1 MTAVKELKRSV
12 LICSFPLFSS
22 LFPLDSSLR
31 SNLASVLS
39 TVYCFS
45 NLFFLGV
52 AQKTVGSVCLIAARL
67 SLCRDTRVQST
78 TTRTADPA
86 KVSAIDRLRSA
97 LLLLIFTSVIATF
110 PIIPFL
116 LPSLTPTL
124 ALVVLLLIT
133 LTLGA
138 STAYLQSAVI
148 ALAALW
154 GSGEMIS
161 VMSGQGGIA
170 VLVSGVQLAL
180 AIVTAMGAK
189 SQGKAGDSDDGGG
202 TGAEPAADEP
212 SMAVGVCLWGLCALA
227 AVGCLYASRFL
238 QRHEQYAGVMR
249 AKTASL
255 PPAGAYDIG
264 VGASNDGKT
273 SRVFRKNAKVEFA
286 VAWVF
291 IVTLS
296 VFPPIT
302 TAITSAHHPVPRL
315 LQPGVFIPLHFLL
328 FNVGDYLGRTYGPA
342 IPVLF
347 ITSQP
352 RILLLSLART
362 LFIPVFLAC
371 NITTATTTAAD
382 RAPLIHSDVAYFTIL
397 MLFGMTNGWIS
408 SLCMITASSPALN
421 PGVEESEKDVAGTMA
436 GFCLV
441 AGLAGGSV
449 ASFGVNWFVRGSL
462 V

>member
-1 MTAVKELKRSV
+1 MARGSSVRGPDQGLAADKRVTWAFWVLGAGVLLSWNV

-22 LFPLDSSLR
+22 FFPAESSTR
-31 SNLASVLS
+31 SNLASILS

-52 AQKTVGSVCLIAARL
+52 AQRTVGTVLA
-67 SLCRDTRVQST
+67 V
-78 TTRTADPA
+78 
-86 KVSAIDRLRSA
+86 DRLRKA
-97 LLLLIFTSVIATF
+97 LLVLVVISAIGTF
-110 PIIPFL
+110 PVIPLL
-116 LPSLTPTL
+116 LPSLSASAVL
-124 ALVVLLLIT
+124 IVLLAIT
-133 LTLGA
+133 LGLGA
-138 STAYLQSAVI
+138 STAYLQSAVV

-154 GSGEMIS
+154 GSDEMLS

-170 VLVSGVQLAL
+170 VMVSGVQLAL
-180 AIVTAMGAK
+180 AVASAF
-189 SQGKAGDSDDGGG
+189 GGG
-202 TGAEPAADEP
+202 RSSGGDDSAEVP
-212 SMAVGVCLWGLCALA
+212 SLMVGISLWGLCAIG
-227 AVGCLYASRFL
+227 AVGCLYATRFL
-238 QRHEQYAGVMR
+238 RQHEQYERVMG
-249 AKTASL
+249 AKSGTD
-255 PPAGAYDIG
+255 PALALRGGGA
-264 VGASNDGKT
+264 DGKT
-273 SRVFRKNAKVEFA
+273 KRIFWKNIRVEFA

-302 TAITSAHHPVPRL
+302 TAITSTRNPVPRL

-328 FNVGDYLGRTYGPA
+328 FNIGDYIGRTYAPA
-342 IPVLF
+342 IPALF
-347 ITSQP
+347 ITAQR

-371 NITTATTTAAD
+371 NVVTAATSGAD
-382 RAPLIHSDVAYFTIL
+382 RSPLIESDVAYFAIL
-397 MLFGMTNGWIS
+397 LLFGITNGWTS

-462 V
+462 I